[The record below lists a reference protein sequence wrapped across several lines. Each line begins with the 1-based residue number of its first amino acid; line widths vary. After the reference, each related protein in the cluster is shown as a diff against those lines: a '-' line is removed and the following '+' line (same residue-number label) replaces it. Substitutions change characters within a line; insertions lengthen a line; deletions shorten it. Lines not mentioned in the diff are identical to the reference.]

1 MKSVYFSASFYV
13 SVSVVCLSTS
23 GQVFAQASD
32 NEILPRANAL
42 QSGDASSNTLKE
54 VKVIHNTP
62 LPGTGIDIDKVHA
75 NVQTMTA
82 QDIQESGS
90 LNLSDY
96 MNKNLTGVHVND
108 NQGNP
113 YQMDLNYRGFTASP
127 LLGTPQGISIYM
139 DGVRLNQ
146 AFGDIVQWDLIP
158 KSAMKNMTLNPGSN
172 PVFGLNTLGGSI
184 SIETKDGGSYQGTE
198 FETGIG
204 DYGRHTASFE
214 HGGKNDIN
222 LNWYFNVTRWA
233 EDGWRV
239 SSPTELN
246 QIFSKIGWKD
256 RDTDLRFTYAFSDSR
271 LTGNGLQQG
280 ALLDTSYSS
289 VFTKPDQTKNNA
301 NFLNLEAKHV
311 IDDNTL
317 FTGNAYYRKTRS
329 STFNGDLNETSLG
342 EAVWLTNR
350 TTGSMVTDRS
360 WLTSNYGTYTVDS
373 SGTGTGKT
381 NPGDIFPY
389 LRCIAN
395 AGQNSE
401 PPEKCTG
408 LLTTTYTDQKNYGL
422 SGQVDFTKETSF
434 GENNIVLGAAYDR
447 SDISFYQ
454 SSQFGYLNSDRSITA
469 VSQYADGSQD
479 SENAFDNRVDL
490 SSKVTNSSVFFV
502 DTLSVKDYPLNVVV
516 AARYND
522 TSIKNTDN
530 LVSSGAY
537 SYASGS
543 GESRYSLS
551 GDHHY
556 SRVNPSIG
564 FTYSAFKNTSSY
576 LSYSESNRA
585 PTSVELGCADP
596 DYSCRLP
603 NSMAGDPTLNQ
614 VVGKTWEIGARGQ
627 LPESKF
633 AWNLSAFSTDLQDDI
648 LFVATSGSGGY
659 FKNFGKTRRQGI
671 ESGFS
676 GEVNR
681 FNYGL
686 NYTYLLATYQTAETV
701 GSDYNSSADADGL
714 ISISKGNSIPLM
726 PKNILNAKVGYTF
739 DGGISTNLGM
749 SAVSESY
756 ARGNENNQD
765 STGKIPGHVVFDL
778 SARYQHNKQLTFTGL
793 ISNLMDKQYYS
804 SGQLGPAAF
813 SSSGSYQNSTTSTM
827 YYAPGAPRTFW
838 LSMRYLFDTPKPKD

>member
-62 LPGTGIDIDKVHA
+62 LPGTGIDIDKVPA

-198 FETGIG
+198 LETGIG

-214 HGGKNDIN
+214 HGGKNDKN

-256 RDTDLRFTYAFSDSR
+256 RDTDLKFTYAFSDSR

-280 ALLDTSYSS
+280 ELLDTSYSS

-301 NFLNLEAKHV
+301 HFLNLEAKHV

-329 STFNGDLNETSLG
+329 STYNGDLNETSLG
-342 EAVWLTNR
+342 EAVWLTAR
-350 TTGSMVTDRS
+350 TSSASMV
-360 WLTSNYGTYTVDS
+360 
-373 SGTGTGKT
+373 
-381 NPGDIFPY
+381 P
-389 LRCIAN
+389 
-395 AGQNSE
+395 
-401 PPEKCTG
+401 
-408 LLTTTYTDQKNYGL
+408 
-422 SGQVDFTKETSF
+422 
-434 GENNIVLGAAYDR
+434 IVLLK
-447 SDISFYQ
+447 I
-454 SSQFGYLNSDRSITA
+454 
-469 VSQYADGSQD
+469 
-479 SENAFDNRVDL
+479 
-490 SSKVTNSSVFFV
+490 
-502 DTLSVKDYPLNVVV
+502 
-516 AARYND
+516 
-522 TSIKNTDN
+522 
-530 LVSSGAY
+530 
-537 SYASGS
+537 
-543 GESRYSLS
+543 
-551 GDHHY
+551 
-556 SRVNPSIG
+556 
-564 FTYSAFKNTSSY
+564 
-576 LSYSESNRA
+576 
-585 PTSVELGCADP
+585 
-596 DYSCRLP
+596 
-603 NSMAGDPTLNQ
+603 Q
-614 VVGKTWEIGARGQ
+614 VRI
-627 LPESKF
+627 
-633 AWNLSAFSTDLQDDI
+633 
-648 LFVATSGSGGY
+648 
-659 FKNFGKTRRQGI
+659 
-671 ESGFS
+671 
-676 GEVNR
+676 
-681 FNYGL
+681 
-686 NYTYLLATYQTAETV
+686 
-701 GSDYNSSADADGL
+701 
-714 ISISKGNSIPLM
+714 
-726 PKNILNAKVGYTF
+726 
-739 DGGISTNLGM
+739 
-749 SAVSESY
+749 
-756 ARGNENNQD
+756 
-765 STGKIPGHVVFDL
+765 
-778 SARYQHNKQLTFTGL
+778 
-793 ISNLMDKQYYS
+793 
-804 SGQLGPAAF
+804 
-813 SSSGSYQNSTTSTM
+813 
-827 YYAPGAPRTFW
+827 
-838 LSMRYLFDTPKPKD
+838 